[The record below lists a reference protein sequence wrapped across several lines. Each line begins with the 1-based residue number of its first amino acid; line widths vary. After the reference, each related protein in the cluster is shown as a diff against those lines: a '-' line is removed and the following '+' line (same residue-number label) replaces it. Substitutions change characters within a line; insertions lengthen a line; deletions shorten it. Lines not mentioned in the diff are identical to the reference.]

1 MRRKFITEKN
11 SLKFF
16 EDIKSKNKKTVFT
29 NGCFDIIHPGHIH
42 LLKESKK
49 LGDILIVGLNSDK
62 SIKLIKGDDRPIV
75 NENDRVKILE
85 SIKYVDNILIFE
97 EETPINLIKLIT
109 PDVLVKGGDYLKKD
123 IVGSDFILEN
133 GGTVKTIPLIEGIS
147 TTSLIKGLNPE
158 DKKHN

>member
-1 MRRKFITEKN
+1 MRRKFITEKK

-16 EDIKSKNKKTVFT
+16 EDIKSKNKKTVCT
-29 NGCFDIIHPGHIH
+29 NGCLDIIHPGHIH

-49 LGDILIVGLNSDK
+49 IGDILIVGLNSDK

-97 EETPINLIKLIT
+97 EETPINLIKLIV

-133 GGTVKTIPLIEGIS
+133 GGTVKTISLIEGIS
-147 TTSLIKGLNPE
+147 TTSLIKGLKPK

>member
-1 MRRKFITEKN
+1 M
-11 SLKFF
+11 
-16 EDIKSKNKKTVFT
+16 
-29 NGCFDIIHPGHIH
+29 
-42 LLKESKK
+42 
-49 LGDILIVGLNSDK
+49 
-62 SIKLIKGDDRPIV
+62 IKGNDRPIV

-97 EETPINLIKLIT
+97 EETPINLIKLIA

-133 GGTVKTIPLIEGIS
+133 GGTVKTISLIEGIS
-147 TTSLIKGLNPE
+147 TTSLIKGLNPK